1 MDQTKYLIVGAGVSG
16 LSFANFVGS
25 DDYLILES
33 DTEIGGFCKTVVQ
46 DGFVWDYSG
55 HFFHFK
61 HKDMETYLLE
71 RMPPDEVRVI
81 QKESAV
87 RYRDGFVDFPFQKN
101 IHQLPQEEFIECL
114 YDLYFKDEG
123 LDGSAPANFKEMLYR
138 KFGRGISEKFLI
150 PYNEKL
156 YATDLTR
163 LDTDAMGR
171 FFPYADVADIIRNFR
186 QTNNTSYNSTFT
198 YPRGG
203 AIQYVRALKH
213 DVPDAKIAFE
223 EGLVSVDLENRVAT
237 TTKRQI
243 RFEKLISSTPFPRLM
258 KMTGLPHEP
267 SDLTWN
273 KVLVFN
279 LGFDRKGWE
288 KLHWVYF
295 PERKYCFYRIG
306 FYDNIFNTDRMSLYV
321 ELGYPAD
328 ATVDVQGARTQ
339 VLADLESAGV
349 IQGHQ
354 LVSEHNIVL
363 DPAYVHITRESTV
376 QVQQARAALAEH
388 GVYSIGRYGAWTYCS
403 IEDNMIEARTLA
415 RELSSLS

>member
-33 DTEIGGFCKTVVQ
+33 DSEIGGFCKTVVQ

-61 HKDMETYLLE
+61 HKDMETYLLD
-71 RMPPDEVRVI
+71 RMPQDEVRVI

-101 IHQLPQEEFIECL
+101 IHQLPQDEFIECL

-123 LDGSAPANFKEMLYR
+123 SDGSAPANFKEMLYR

-213 DVPDAKIAFE
+213 EVPDNKISFQ
-223 EGLVSVDLENRVAT
+223 EGLVSVDLERRVAT

-258 KMTGLPHEP
+258 KMTGLPHNP
-267 SDLTWN
+267 ADLTWN

-295 PERKYCFYRIG
+295 PERKFCFYRIG

-328 ATVDVQGARTQ
+328 ATVDVQGARAQ
-339 VLADLESAGV
+339 VLADLTTAGV

-363 DPAYVHITRESTV
+363 DPAYVHITQQSMA
-376 QVQQARAALAEH
+376 QVQRARAALANH

-415 RELSSLS
+415 RELASLA

>member
-61 HKDMETYLLE
+61 HKDMETYLLD
-71 RMPPDEVRVI
+71 RMPQDEVRVI

-101 IHQLPQEEFIECL
+101 IHQLPQDEFIECL

-123 LDGSAPANFKEMLYR
+123 SDGSAPANFKEMLYR

-213 DVPDAKIAFE
+213 EVPDNKISFQ
-223 EGLVSVDLENRVAT
+223 EGLVSVDLERRVAT

-258 KMTGLPHEP
+258 KMTGLPHNP
-267 SDLTWN
+267 ADLTWN

-295 PERKYCFYRIG
+295 PERKFCFYRIG

-328 ATVDVQGARTQ
+328 ATVDVQGARAQ
-339 VLADLESAGV
+339 VLADLTTAGV

-363 DPAYVHITRESTV
+363 DPAYVHITQQSMA
-376 QVQQARAALAEH
+376 QVQQARAALANH

-415 RELSSLS
+415 RELASLA

>member
-61 HKDMETYLLE
+61 HKDMETYLLD
-71 RMPPDEVRVI
+71 RMPQDEVRVI

-101 IHQLPQEEFIECL
+101 IHQLPQDEFIECL

-123 LDGSAPANFKEMLYR
+123 SDGSAPANFKEMLYR

-213 DVPDAKIAFE
+213 EVPDHKISFQ
-223 EGLVSVDLENRVAT
+223 EGLVSVDLDRRVAT

-258 KMTGLPHEP
+258 KMTGLPHNP
-267 SDLTWN
+267 ADLTWN

-328 ATVDVQGARTQ
+328 ATVDVQGARAQ
-339 VLADLESAGV
+339 VLADLTTAGV

-363 DPAYVHITRESTV
+363 DPAYVHITQQSMA
-376 QVQQARAALAEH
+376 QVQQARAALANH

-415 RELSSLS
+415 RELASLA